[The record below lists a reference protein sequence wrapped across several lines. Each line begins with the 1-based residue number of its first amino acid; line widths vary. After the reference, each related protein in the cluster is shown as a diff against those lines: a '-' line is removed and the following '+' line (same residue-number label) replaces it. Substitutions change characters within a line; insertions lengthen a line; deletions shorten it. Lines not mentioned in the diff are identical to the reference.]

1 MARGTEVVE
10 GRECCWCSAF
20 VFFLENRNG
29 GYCHRVSA
37 LMEVSV
43 SVYVLV
49 SIICTCVDIEY
60 LSVHVLTSSICT
72 RVGFGIEYSTG
83 KGGVIESY

>member
-10 GRECCWCSAF
+10 GRDVVGVLPLFS
-20 VFFLENRNG
+20 FLENRNG

-37 LMEVSV
+37 LMK
-43 SVYVLV
+43 V
-49 SIICTCVDIEY
+49 SIICTCVQYRE
-60 LSVHVLTSSICT
+60 
-72 RVGFGIEYSTG
+72 